1 MILEGT
7 IGFCELNLKFA
18 GETINVSS
26 KSKSIQIVLFVASYL
41 SLKVMLGNLSDD
53 RIFHEKTIY
62 ALHILI
68 LMLVFIILLTK
79 ERLFLSFYL

>member
-1 MILEGT
+1 MIVIT
-7 IGFCELNLKFA
+7 SFLNYKIS
-18 GETINVSS
+18 G
-26 KSKSIQIVLFVASYL
+26 LFASYL

-53 RIFHEKTIY
+53 RTFHEKTIY

>member
-26 KSKSIQIVLFVASYL
+26 KSKSIQIVLFVASYPE
-41 SLKVMLGNLSDD
+41 SEGHVRK
-53 RIFHEKTIY
+53 
-62 ALHILI
+62 
-68 LMLVFIILLTK
+68 FIG
-79 ERLFLSFYL
+79 